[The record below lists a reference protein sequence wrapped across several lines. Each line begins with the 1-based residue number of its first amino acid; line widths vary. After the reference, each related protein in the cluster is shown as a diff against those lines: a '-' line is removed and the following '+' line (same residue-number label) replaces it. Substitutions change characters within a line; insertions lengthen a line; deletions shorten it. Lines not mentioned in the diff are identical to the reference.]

1 MMSRSRVSVGLQI
14 GTQPP
19 LGLTRT
25 VATYARL
32 SGLRSLMTIDHF
44 QNVFPTAMWDE
55 EFSWLAGRGRSPHEH
70 FDYQALLGYLAR
82 RVGNLRLG
90 VGVTEPIRRH
100 PVLIAQTMLTVAH
113 MTRQPPILGIGAG
126 ERMNIDPYGLDFAHP
141 VERLAEALQII
152 RRCFTRGGRIDF
164 EGRHFTLDGALM
176 ELQAPRGR
184 TPAIWV
190 AGHGPRM
197 LELTAT
203 YGVGYHPS
211 P

>member
-44 QNVFPTAMWDE
+44 QNVFPTAIWDE

-90 VGVTEPIRRH
+90 VGVAKDH
-100 PVLIAQTMLTVAH
+100 
-113 MTRQPPILGIGAG
+113 
-126 ERMNIDPYGLDFAHP
+126 
-141 VERLAEALQII
+141 
-152 RRCFTRGGRIDF
+152 TRGRV
-164 EGRHFTLDGALM
+164 GARVRAADSVG
-176 ELQAPRGR
+176 APRYR
-184 TPAIWV
+184 RDP
-190 AGHGPRM
+190 
-197 LELTAT
+197 
-203 YGVGYHPS
+203 
-211 P
+211 